1 MNKNFIYIF
10 GYIFLFMGCEI
21 DQTENDVYGCCHSD
35 AWNYN
40 SDVTVHVDS
49 VCIYDFTFTNP
60 TENSIWTV
68 GNNESISWLGGDSDL
83 SIGIMVQD
91 VISGDVGIFVRRYNV
106 MEPWREEELPI
117 WAWDM
122 MWTGPSTNI
131 QNRNTP
137 FTEFGILGL
146 LNSGRWA
153 IVDKDPKDVNI

>member
-1 MNKNFIYIF
+1 MNKNFLCIF

-68 GNNESISWLGGDSDL
+68 GNNEAISWLGGDSNISIRISMVDSSTDL
-83 SIGIMVQD
+83 NEI
-91 VISGDVGIFVRRYNV
+91 VISAEVPNTGNISWTVDVGNYSPGEKKLYF
-106 MEPWREEELPI
+106 
-117 WAWDM
+117 
-122 MWTGPSTNI
+122 I
-131 QNRNTP
+131 QDINSDGIIDTVNDLITYSNTFTVNAINR
-137 FTEFGILGL
+137 
-146 LNSGRWA
+146 
-153 IVDKDPKDVNI
+153 